1 LLGQR
6 LPVID
11 RSQQLEFAV
20 NVAVPA
26 ETVNAEDVSFSLMI
40 AMAVEIAADR
50 LPDLRSRW
58 LCAQTNDV
66 KASPIDE
73 QLVQSILTSATPQ

>member
-1 LLGQR
+1 LPGQR

-11 RSQQLEFAV
+11 RPQQLED
-20 NVAVPA
+20 VAVPA
-26 ETVNAEDVSFSLMI
+26 ETVNTEDTSYSLMI
-40 AMAVEIAADR
+40 AMAVEIAANR
-50 LPDLRSRW
+50 LPDLRSRC

-73 QLVQSILTSATPQ
+73 QLVQSI